1 MTANLRHFLAL
12 AAAAPFAAFAAS
24 RALADSTA
32 CYDPAALPMSQKG
45 LRKSL
50 QFVDLSPDAA
60 KRCELCAFY
69 KAAAPGCGTCQILNG
84 PVALDSFCLSYAAKP
99 K

>member
-1 MTANLRHFLAL
+1 MIANRRHFLTL

-24 RALADSTA
+24 RALAEATA

-50 QFVDLSPDAA
+50 QFVELSADATQ
-60 KRCELCAFY
+60 RCELCVFY
-69 KAAAPGCGTCQILNG
+69 KAAAAGCGSCQILNG
-84 PVALDSFCLSYAAKP
+84 PVAAGSLCLSYAAKP

>member
-1 MTANLRHFLAL
+1 MNTNRRQLLAL
-12 AAAAPFAAFAAS
+12 AAAAPFAAFAAT
-24 RALADSTA
+24 RALADGTA

-50 QFVDLSPDAA
+50 QFVELSADST

-69 KAAAPGCGTCQILNG
+69 KSTAAGCGSCQILNG
-84 PVALDSFCLSYAAKP
+84 PVTSGSFCLSYAAKP

>member
-1 MTANLRHFLAL
+1 MITNRRELLAL
-12 AAAAPFAAFAAS
+12 AAAAPFAAFAAT
-24 RALADSTA
+24 RALADGTA
-32 CYDPAALPMSQKG
+32 CYDPAALSMSQKG

-50 QFVDLSPDAA
+50 QFVDLSPDAT

-69 KAAAPGCGTCQILNG
+69 KAAAPGCGSCQILNG
-84 PVALDSFCLSYAAKP
+84 PAASGSFCLSYAAKP

>member
-1 MTANLRHFLAL
+1 MNTNRRQLLVL
-12 AAAAPFAAFAAS
+12 VAAAPFAALAAS
-24 RALADSTA
+24 RALAEGTA
-32 CYDPAALPMSQKG
+32 CYDPANLPLSQKG

-50 QFVDLSPDAA
+50 QFVELSTDAT

-69 KAAAPGCGTCQILNG
+69 KATAPGCGSCQILNG
-84 PVALDSFCLSYAAKP
+84 PVATGSFCLSYAAKQ